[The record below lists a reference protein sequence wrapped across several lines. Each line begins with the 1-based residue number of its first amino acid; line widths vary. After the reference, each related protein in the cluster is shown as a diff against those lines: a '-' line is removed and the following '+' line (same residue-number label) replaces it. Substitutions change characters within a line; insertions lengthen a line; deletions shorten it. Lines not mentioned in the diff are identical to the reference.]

1 MAQCC
6 HLIKAAFPK
15 INDDI
20 YQVSRNYIQVQHVR
34 KVHLDFWYGKDV
46 TVALQYVES
55 VLETSGEDFESTDD
69 LYEAIGEVLHEME
82 EDKSE
87 KEIRY
92 FNVDLLLGRWRF
104 VCSKSSLSA
113 SGRCVSRS
121 WDYCGQTWTPSIG
134 TFLFDE
140 IPSEE
145 TQPSIFVL

>member
-20 YQVSRNYIQVQHVR
+20 YQVSRNSILISNIDGTLIQ
-34 KVHLDFWYGKDV
+34 GIDV
-46 TVALQYVES
+46 NVVLQYVES

-92 FNVDLLLGRWRF
+92 
-104 VCSKSSLSA
+104 
-113 SGRCVSRS
+113 
-121 WDYCGQTWTPSIG
+121 
-134 TFLFDE
+134 
-140 IPSEE
+140 IPSQN
-145 TQPSIFVL
+145 TTWKMRSLFV

>member
-20 YQVSRNYIQVQHVR
+20 YQVSWNYVQVQHV
-34 KVHLDFWYGKDV
+34 HPDFRYGKDV

-92 FNVDLLLGRWRF
+92 
-104 VCSKSSLSA
+104 
-113 SGRCVSRS
+113 
-121 WDYCGQTWTPSIG
+121 
-134 TFLFDE
+134 
-140 IPSEE
+140 IPSQFP
-145 TQPSIFVL
+145 TWKIKICL